1 MNVPDGSYH
10 LNYLDF
16 SDILKVLDLSDVGEV
31 LRWPV
36 SINIPASL
44 ANGLEGETLALDL
57 DDDTDDKDE
66 DDIVSKNTLHQLQF
80 NALGS

>member
-66 DDIVSKNTLHQLQF
+66 DDIVSKNTLHQFQF
-80 NALGS
+80 NAFGS

>member
-1 MNVPDGSYH
+1 M
-10 LNYLDF
+10 
-16 SDILKVLDLSDVGEV
+16 GEV

-57 DDDTDDKDE
+57 DDDTDEKDE
-66 DDIVSKNTLHQLQF
+66 DDIVSKKHLASVSIQCIGILT
-80 NALGS
+80 

>member
-1 MNVPDGSYH
+1 M
-10 LNYLDF
+10 NYLDF

-36 SINIPASL
+36 SINILASL

-57 DDDTDDKDE
+57 DDDTDEKDE

>member
-10 LNYLDF
+10 LNNLDF

-36 SINIPASL
+36 SINILASL